1 MTWVSSITSIL
12 LFSPIVHSAPR
23 SRAFS
28 FCIKASE
35 RLYQGL
41 HIFVSS
47 IKPVFRFSLSN
58 VAQHSFVEAGN
69 LQGRSAVLDM
79 QRAAP
84 TPISVW
90 PPKCPALDRYFET
103 MRKDF
108 STGRGRGGGMSSP
121 NKQVKELSIKM
132 WCQDGLERRLVPPH
146 RTKREGDGTVRTA
159 LGISRQSPRHG
170 ALLKA
175 RIVASDW
182 MAQFGLDNA
191 TEGERRR
198 RTATLMPSSGLITLR
213 QPSANP
219 PPTPGG
225 TSWRLKHRPPSSPLS

>member
-1 MTWVSSITSIL
+1 
-12 LFSPIVHSAPR
+12 
-23 SRAFS
+23 
-28 FCIKASE
+28 
-35 RLYQGL
+35 
-41 HIFVSS
+41 
-47 IKPVFRFSLSN
+47 
-58 VAQHSFVEAGN
+58 
-69 LQGRSAVLDM
+69 M

-90 PPKCPALDRYFET
+90 PPKCPAPDRYFET

-108 STGRGRGGGMSSP
+108 STGPGRGGGMSNR

-146 RTKREGDGTVRTA
+146 GTKREGDGTVRTA

-191 TEGERRR
+191 TEGRGGGGQRRSCQ
-198 RTATLMPSSGLITLR
+198 APGLS
-213 QPSANP
+213 PSANP